1 MAMQLNKV
9 LDSGFSVT
17 YWKIG
22 SLEVDYI
29 NKILIVNIL
38 GYKDKQS
45 RDLNLKSVISVL
57 STIEDPYFSSLI
69 VSFSS
74 DIRSSIYTIIKNN
87 PEWAGELD
95 VI

>member
-22 SLEVDYI
+22 SIEVDFI
-29 NKILIVNIL
+29 NKIVIVNVL
-38 GYKDKQS
+38 GYKDKES

-57 STIEDPYFSSLI
+57 STITDPFFSSLI
-69 VSFSS
+69 LSFSS
-74 DIRSSIYTIIKNN
+74 DIRSSVYLVIKNS